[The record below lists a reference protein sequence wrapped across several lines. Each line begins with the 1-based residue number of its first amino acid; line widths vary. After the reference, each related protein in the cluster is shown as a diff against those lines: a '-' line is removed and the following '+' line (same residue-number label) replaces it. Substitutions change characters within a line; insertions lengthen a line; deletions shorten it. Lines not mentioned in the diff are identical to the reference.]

1 MRRPISSSVMCFACR
16 AVVVHDVEIV
26 ARLRCAVQTQHLY
39 RCRGP
44 CLGHLLAVLVEHGL
58 HAARICSREN
68 HIAYMERSALY
79 HDRSHVAAALVECRL
94 DDGTLR
100 LLVGVG
106 LQVEHLGLQKHLLQ
120 QLVQIYA
127 LLGRYVLTLVF
138 SAPLLDQIV
147 HLGQLL
153 LDVVGVC
160 ARLVDLVY
168 GEDHGHTCGLRVV
181 DGLDR
186 LRHDVVVGRNDDDG
200 HVGDLGTARTHRR
213 EGLVTRRVEEGDLL
227 TVEVYRVGTDVLRDA
242 AGLTLDDVRLADVVQ
257 KRGLTVVD
265 VSHDRHDRRTRHE
278 ILLLVGLGLDGLLY
292 VYRHELDLEAE
303 LLGHD
308 NKGLGVETLVDRYH
322 ESEVHAGRDDLHGRD
337 VHHRGQL
344 AYGDELR
351 DLEDRT
357 LLLFAFHLLAH
368 LLAYLL
374 TLLLAVLGTLV
385 LGALRREAGQRI
397 LYLL

>member
-1 MRRPISSSVMCFACR
+1 
-16 AVVVHDVEIV
+16 
-26 ARLRCAVQTQHLY
+26 
-39 RCRGP
+39 
-44 CLGHLLAVLVEHGL
+44 
-58 HAARICSREN
+58 
-68 HIAYMERSALY
+68 MERSALY
-79 HDRSHVAAALVECRL
+79 HDRSHVAAALVERRL

-120 QLVQIYA
+120 QFVQIYA

-227 TVEVYRVGTDVLRDA
+227 TVEVYRVGTDVLRDTS
-242 AGLTLDDVRLADVVQ
+242 GLALDDVRLADVVQ

-278 ILLLVGLGLDGLLY
+278 ILLLVFLFMYCIDHFRADKFCLETELISHYVDGLSIEALVYRYEQTKVKTGLDNL
-292 VYRHELDLEAE
+292 RHR
-303 LLGHD
+303 HI
-308 NKGLGVETLVDRYH
+308 H
-322 ESEVHAGRDDLHGRD
+322 HGR
-337 VHHRGQL
+337 
-344 AYGDELR
+344 
-351 DLEDRT
+351 
-357 LLLFAFHLLAH
+357 
-368 LLAYLL
+368 
-374 TLLLAVLGTLV
+374 
-385 LGALRREAGQRI
+385 
-397 LYLL
+397 